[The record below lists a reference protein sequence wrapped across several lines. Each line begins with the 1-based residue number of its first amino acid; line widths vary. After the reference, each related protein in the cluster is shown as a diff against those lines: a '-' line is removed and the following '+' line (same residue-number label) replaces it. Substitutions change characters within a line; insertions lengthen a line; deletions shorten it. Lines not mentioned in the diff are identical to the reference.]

1 MWSSAVCSI
10 WIPFYNFIQIE
21 ELFRKNLRAR
31 TSIVN
36 TADVEIYFNRLRAE
50 KEVYR
55 RNEIFKVLNEY
66 ESVFY
71 EKLSPN
77 QVYRIMKFVR
87 ILEGTPPAID
97 NALVRIIWMHSIPYS
112 FNTFKVQLKIFIPYY
127 YSIFSI
133 ICMAWVQL
141 RLAYDYYNSIQ
152 KWTVQMNEFPKNDVW
167 K

>member
-36 TADVEIYFNRLRAE
+36 TADVEIYFKRLRAE

-87 ILEGTPPAID
+87 ILEGTPLAID

-112 FNTFKVQLKIFIPYY
+112 FNILKVQLKIYIPYY